1 MTYSKYVHAS
11 AQATV
16 RNTHTVKKTGLLPQR
31 RQTQVSPLLAKHQY
45 SIEHGF
51 SQPTRRRSL
60 HAWIVAISLFTAL
73 PLGWWLSTSN
83 ASLYEPEPTALISP
97 QPSLIDVT
105 PVTPLASI
113 AAPTT
118 ATKTPEPVV
127 AEPESN
133 PDWIEERIQA
143 GDTLSSIFERH
154 RLSRAHMHAILALPE
169 HRLKFR
175 QMRPGQYLTIH
186 SDENGQVNELMLE
199 LSFDEELYVSRE
211 TGGFKAKVQTRLI
224 TEHVVTT
231 RGVVESSLYSA
242 AQKNG
247 MPSQLILDMV
257 KIFRWD
263 IDFAQNIQAGDKFSV
278 VYREERNDT
287 GQRRAGEIL
296 AVEFINQGHEY
307 RAVRYEDST
316 GFVSYYTPE
325 GNSLRKAFLRTPVEY
340 GTLTSTFGYR
350 RHPILN
356 RIRQHKGVDYAAPTG
371 TPIMASGDAVI
382 KTMQRQRGY
391 GNVVILSHD
400 DHYETLYAHMSGFAS
415 GLKEGQ
421 RVRQGTIIG
430 YVGQSGLATGPHLH
444 YEFHIDGVHH
454 DPLTVKLP
462 NSMPLPKEER
472 TAFKK
477 QTQPLMAQLAGETPE
492 VAEQE
497 TPETEASKATAIPPV
512 SALQKEAQIKQQ
524 LVASRNH

>member
-1 MTYSKYVHAS
+1 MTYSKYVPTS
-11 AQATV
+11 AQATIY
-16 RNTHTVKKTGLLPQR
+16 NTNAVKKTGLLPQR
-31 RQTQVSPLLAKHQY
+31 RQTQVPPLLAKHQY

-51 SQPTRRRSL
+51 SQPNSRRSL
-60 HAWIVAISLFTAL
+60 HSWIVAISLFAAL
-73 PLGWWLSTSN
+73 PLGWWLNTSN
-83 ASLYEPEPTALISP
+83 ASLYEPPQTDLLINP
-97 QPSLIDVT
+97 QPTLLSIA
-105 PVTPLASI
+105 PAKPLASI
-113 AAPTT
+113 TAPTSS
-118 ATKTPEPVV
+118 KLESVV
-127 AEPESN
+127 AEPE
-133 PDWIEERIQA
+133 PVTDWISEHIQA

-154 RLSRAHMHAILALPE
+154 KLSQAHMHAILALPE

-186 SDENGQVNELMLE
+186 SDEDGQINELMLE

-211 TGGFKAKVQTRLI
+211 TGGFRAEVRARPV
-224 TEHVVTT
+224 TEHVVMT

-263 IDFAQNIQAGDKFSV
+263 IDFAQNIQAGDTFSV
-278 VYREERNDT
+278 VYREQRNDS
-287 GQRRAGEIL
+287 GQHRAGDIL
-296 AVEFINQGHEY
+296 AIEFINQGHEY

-400 DHYETLYAHMSGFAS
+400 DHYETLYAHMSGFAE
-415 GLKEGQ
+415 GLKVGQ
-421 RVRQGTIIG
+421 RVRQGTVIG

-477 QTQPLMAQLAGETPE
+477 QTQPYMAQLADESPE
-492 VAEQE
+492 VAQQE
-497 TPETEASKATAIPPV
+497 KPNIEANKSVVIPPISV
-512 SALQKEAQIKQQ
+512 LQKEAQVSQQ
-524 LVASRNH
+524 LLASLSR